1 MKKQI
6 ISVFAVILVAALVL
20 AGSTFAL
27 KGVAEA
33 NAQAEQLRVMQ
44 ALVPGGKTFAVEEYT
59 GEDAN
64 IRTVY
69 KTETGFVVE
78 TATYGYAGE
87 IIMLVGVNNK
97 GTVTGLVVKD
107 MSETWGLGGEGLT
120 DWQFLGQFL
129 YGDGDV
135 QVGTDVDALTGATVT
150 SKAIA
155 RSVKSAV
162 AVVTGA
168 DADSGATSWGG

>member
-6 ISVFAVILVAALVL
+6 LTSFAVILVAALVL
-20 AGSTFAL
+20 CGLTFGL
-27 KGVAEA
+27 KGLAEA
-33 NAQAEQLRVMQ
+33 NAQAEQLRIMR
-44 ALVPGGKTFAVEEYT
+44 ALVPGSDEFAVEEYT
-59 GEDAN
+59 GEDTN
-64 IRTVY
+64 IRAVY
-69 KTETGFVVE
+69 KAETGFVVE
-78 TATYGYAGE
+78 TATNGYAGE
-87 IIMLVGVNNK
+87 IVMLVGVNNK

-107 MSETWGLGGEGLT
+107 MSETWGLGGEALT

-129 YGDGDV
+129 YGDGNV
-135 QVGTDVDALTGATVT
+135 QVGSDVDALTGATVT

>member
-1 MKKQI
+1 M
-6 ISVFAVILVAALVL
+6 
-20 AGSTFAL
+20 
-27 KGVAEA
+27 
-33 NAQAEQLRVMQ
+33 
-44 ALVPGGKTFAVEEYT
+44 
-59 GEDAN
+59 
-64 IRTVY
+64 
-69 KTETGFVVE
+69 
-78 TATYGYAGE
+78 
-87 IIMLVGVNNK
+87 
-97 GTVTGLVVKD
+97 
-107 MSETWGLGGEGLT
+107 GGEGLT

>member
-6 ISVFAVILVAALVL
+6 ITVFAVILVAALVL
-20 AGSTFAL
+20 GGLTFAL
-27 KGVAEA
+27 KGVADA
-33 NAQAEQLRVMQ
+33 NAQIEQLRVMQ
-44 ALVPGGKTFAVEEYT
+44 ALVPGGETFTVEEYT
-59 GEDAN
+59 GEDTN
-64 IRTVY
+64 VRTVY

-78 TATYGYAGE
+78 TATDGYAGE
-87 IIMLVGVNNK
+87 IVMLVGVNNK
-97 GTVTGLVVKD
+97 GTVTGLVIKD
-107 MSETWGLGGEGLT
+107 MRETWGLGGEGLT

-129 YGDGDV
+129 YGDGNA
-135 QVGTDVDALTGATVT
+135 QVGIDVDALTGATVT